1 MKGKGIASTPAKAA
15 LAAEPYP
22 AGKQSKPPMD
32 EYQAKDDMM
41 TLVAAHKIKSDK
53 GRHAAAK
60 AMAKKHLGHL
70 KAITTGDGADGD
82 AGAQD

>member
-1 MKGKGIASTPAKAA
+1 MKSIATTPAKAA
-15 LAAEPYP
+15 LAAKPIA
-22 AGKQSKPPMD
+22 AGKQAPMD
-32 EYQAKDDMM
+32 DYQAKDDMM

-60 AMAKKHLGHL
+60 AMAKQHLAHL
-70 KAITTGDGADGD
+70 KAVTKGDGASGD